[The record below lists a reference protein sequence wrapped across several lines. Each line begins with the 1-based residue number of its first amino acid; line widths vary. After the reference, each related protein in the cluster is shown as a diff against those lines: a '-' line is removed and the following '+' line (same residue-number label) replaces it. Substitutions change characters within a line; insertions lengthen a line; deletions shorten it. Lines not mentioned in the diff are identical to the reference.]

1 MGSDPEQLFSF
12 EMMQDHFQKYAKY
25 GIILAF
31 LVLPVLTSDPDTE
44 VNLDEL
50 ADNIANGNETYT
62 SLSGRYSEM
71 FDKRMRDVVIDSARL
86 GYI

>member
-1 MGSDPEQLFSF
+1 MGSDPEQIFSF